1 MLIDMQLPEVNRL
14 SVTAPYTS
22 NIKYHPISAM
32 TYRCTRMKRNIIRF
46 LLIRSFVF

>member
-14 SVTAPYTS
+14 SVTAPY